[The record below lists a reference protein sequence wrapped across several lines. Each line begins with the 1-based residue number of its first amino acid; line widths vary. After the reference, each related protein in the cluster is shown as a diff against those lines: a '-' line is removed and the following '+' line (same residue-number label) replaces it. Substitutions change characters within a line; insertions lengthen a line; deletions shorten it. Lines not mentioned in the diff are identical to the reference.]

1 MKGFLKIDFARP
13 YLIQS
18 LYEKGVFLS
27 KKGVFDT
34 IFGCTHTN
42 FIQTFLKVLVLK
54 GFRGAI
60 SLSGNKVKKCLEI

>member
-1 MKGFLKIDFARP
+1 MKEFLKIEFARP
-13 YLIQS
+13 YFIQS

-27 KKGVFDT
+27 KKEVFVT
-34 IFGCTHTN
+34 IFGCTYTN

-60 SLSGNKVKKCLEI
+60 SLSGSS